1 MYEIAAVSFF
11 VKAMPCWSAGKLL
24 FFKFFLLTYEIIK
37 YEMLLL
43 GEE

>member
-11 VKAMPCWSAGKLL
+11 VEVMPCQSAGKVVDY
-24 FFKFFLLTYEIIK
+24 FLLTCELLK

-43 GEE
+43 GEK